1 MNETDSMLDQLGGVE
16 SSVPPLPGCY
26 QDEAMRA
33 RMIRKWSAISR
44 TDLRESS
51 RILALETIRV

>member
-26 QDEAMRA
+26 
-33 RMIRKWSAISR
+33 R
-44 TDLRESS
+44 TRPC
-51 RILALETIRV
+51 APA